1 MSDAPPAAEETRP
14 LDEMDFLPFDS
25 GQTKRRGYSSRR
37 RYRRRS
43 LADATPGCVPMLSV

>member
-25 GQTKRRGYSSRR
+25 GRRRGEVTRR
-37 RYRRRS
+37 DGGT
-43 LADATPGCVPMLSV
+43 ADGV

>member
-25 GQTKRRGYSSRR
+25 G
-37 RYRRRS
+37 
-43 LADATPGCVPMLSV
+43 ADEEARLLVATAVPPTEFS